1 MELKF
6 IRIDNAIETKLIIN
20 GDEQNF
26 EYLMFINKLIDGER
40 IENVIYP
47 NDITEDEKKEIEDM
61 IAKIN
66 QILTESHNER

>member
-61 IAKIN
+61 ITKIK
-66 QILTESHNER
+66 QILIEPHK